1 MSDSTNTDS
10 IYTHKDSVTVSTDGQ
25 YQYMKAPEFR
35 EPVIITSPV
44 YSPPVNPMYIKLA
57 KLAYDTVLQT
67 MLEGAKTHP
76 DNDWQSVDIMEH
88 FRHALDHLANWELDE
103 NDEDHLAH
111 AITRLAMIKYLEA
124 NHENI

>member
-1 MSDSTNTDS
+1 MVLKLSS
-10 IYTHKDSVTVSTDGQ
+10 KDIS
-25 YQYMKAPEFR
+25 A
-35 EPVIITSPV
+35 
-44 YSPPVNPMYIKLA
+44 NPDYIKLA
-57 KLAYDTVLQT
+57 QIAYDTVIQT
-67 MLEGAKTHP
+67 MQEGEKSHP
-76 DNDWQSVDIMEH
+76 NDDWQNVDIMEH